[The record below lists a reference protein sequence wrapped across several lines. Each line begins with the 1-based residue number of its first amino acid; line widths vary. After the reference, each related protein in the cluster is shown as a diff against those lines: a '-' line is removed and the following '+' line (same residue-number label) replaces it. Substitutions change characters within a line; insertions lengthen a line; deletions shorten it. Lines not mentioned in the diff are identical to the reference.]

1 MNSRNCYKKVDKFW
15 FFIKRV
21 LILSRIVF
29 VEQISNIPNYR
40 NAKLKKEHLK
50 TGGFENQIEIII
62 YKT

>member
-40 NAKLKKEHLK
+40 NAKLKKEDLK

-62 YKT
+62 LKA